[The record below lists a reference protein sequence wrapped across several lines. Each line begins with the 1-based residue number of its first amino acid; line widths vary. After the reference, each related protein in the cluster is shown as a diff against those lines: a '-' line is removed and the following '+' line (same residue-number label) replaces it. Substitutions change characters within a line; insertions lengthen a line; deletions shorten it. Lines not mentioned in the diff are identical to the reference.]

1 MTQSEFA
8 TEVALDGHQEAFRWA
23 RDDTAEAQAGPPV
36 PPGHQGRAG
45 HPAPVDLPDAPGAD
59 EADAAERTDSPQ
71 ERTARLINHGR
82 RRPAPSRRGRN
93 VVLMAVAI
101 AVVTAGLT
109 LMVVALSP
117 PGPSWPPRV
126 PPGDR

>member
-1 MTQSEFA
+1 A
-8 TEVALDGHQEAFRWA
+8 GGAVDGPQEAFRWA
-23 RDDTAEAQAGPPV
+23 PDDTAETQAGTPV

-59 EADAAERTDSPQ
+59 EADAAERTDSPE

-93 VVLMAVAI
+93 VVLMAGAI
-101 AVVTAGLT
+101 ARFTPGPT
-109 LMVVALSP
+109 LLVLALSP
-117 PGPSWPPRV
+117 PGPSSPARA
-126 PPGDR
+126 